1 MTTDRTGI
9 ADLSPG
15 LGHTSSKVDGLD
27 FVAMRV
33 FDAPRELVF
42 RAFTDCR
49 YLSQWWG
56 PAGWTLP
63 VCEIDFR
70 PGGTWF
76 YGMQGP
82 NGELS
87 HGKMHYTEIVEPE
100 RIVCTD
106 VFAQRDGSP
115 IPGMPEIVFV
125 ITFSE
130 QGGKTTLSS
139 RATFASAADIE
150 TVLAMGMVEGLT
162 QTWDRLEAFLAES
175 PA

>member
-1 MTTDRTGI
+1 MTTDRIDTP
-9 ADLSPG
+9 DLVPG
-15 LGHTSSKVDGLD
+15 LGRMSTSVDGLD

-33 FDAPRELVF
+33 FDAPRGLVF

-49 YLSQWWG
+49 YLRQWWG
-56 PAGWTLP
+56 PAGWSLP
-63 VCEIDFR
+63 VCEMDFR

-82 NGELS
+82 AGELS
-87 HGKMHYTEIVEPE
+87 HGVMTYTEIVEPE
-100 RIVCTD
+100 RIVASD
-106 VFAQRDGSP
+106 VFADRDGNP
-115 IPGMPEIVFV
+115 IAGMPQTVLIF
-125 ITFSE
+125 TFSE

-139 RATFASAADIE
+139 RSTFASAEDVE
-150 TVLAMGMVEGLT
+150 TVLAMGMIEGLT

>member
-1 MTTDRTGI
+1 MTTDRTDTT
-9 ADLSPG
+9 DLLPG
-15 LGHTSSKVDGLD
+15 LGRMSTKVDGLD

-33 FDAPRELVF
+33 FDAPRDLVF

-63 VCEIDFR
+63 VCEMDFR

-76 YGMQGP
+76 YGMQSP
-82 NGELS
+82 EGELS
-87 HGKMHYTEIVEPE
+87 HGAMRYEEIVEPE
-100 RIVCTD
+100 RIAGTD
-106 VFAQRDGSP
+106 LFVDGDGHP
-115 IPGMPEIVFV
+115 VPDMPETRIVF
-125 ITFSE
+125 TFSE

-139 RATFASAADIE
+139 RSTFATAKDVE
-150 TVLAMGMVEGLT
+150 TVLGMGMVEGLT
-162 QTWDRLEAFLAES
+162 QTWDRLEALLAAP